1 MKIDKS
7 NFGWIFACCGLV
19 VLLGVSIFLGLSG
32 WYINTDI
39 SYTTDLELGKTVQ
52 VDIDKNQ
59 SNAISLSLDGS
70 FLEGQ
75 KLPQIISIKSIQDE
89 NELYL
94 RAKISVY
101 TSENETKK
109 LEVESTANWFKS
121 DDDYYY
127 LTSLISPNDK
137 VCLCSH
143 LILTEGLNLQT
154 GKKYIVTFVIESLDS
169 EQDVISFWGV
179 NPIQNV

>member
-19 VLLGVSIFLGLSG
+19 VLLAISIYLGLSG

-52 VDIDKNQ
+52 IDIDKNQ
-59 SNAISLSLDGS
+59 SNAIALSLDGS

-75 KLPQIISIKSIQDE
+75 KLPQIISIKSVQDE
-89 NELYL
+89 KELYL
-94 RAKISVY
+94 RAKIFVY

-109 LEVESTANWFKS
+109 LEVENTANWLKN
-121 DDDYYY
+121 DDYYY

-137 VCLCSH
+137 VSLCSH
-143 LILTEGLNLQT
+143 LILPEDLNLQT
-154 GKKYIVTFVIESLDS
+154 GKKYIVTFIIESLDS
-169 EQDVISFWGV
+169 DKDIIAFWGT